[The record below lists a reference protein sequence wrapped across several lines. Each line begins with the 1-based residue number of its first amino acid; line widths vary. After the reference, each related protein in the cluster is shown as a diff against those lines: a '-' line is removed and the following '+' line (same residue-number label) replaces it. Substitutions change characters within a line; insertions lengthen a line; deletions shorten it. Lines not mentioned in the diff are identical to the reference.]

1 MKYILLLILLY
12 SNSIFALDVEI
23 SSLENKKPERV
34 LYIGNSYLYYNDSL
48 HNHVRRMLDEVY
60 ESEIDTTNYK
70 SVTISGS
77 RSWHHDIDHSL
88 NYKNLGVKE
97 PFQLVIFQGGSGETN
112 TANERNIFSDQVSKI
127 VKKIKKAGAEAALYM
142 IHAYVEPHEDTDPR
156 MIENIKQMYID
167 AANRNDALV
176 IPVGIAFENA
186 YKAEPNIKLHKH
198 YDGTHPNILGTYLA
212 SCVVFSSI
220 TQLSPLNIQYNYYGE
235 ITNDDKEFLQKIA
248 HESVEKF
255 YNIQLN

>member
-88 NYKNLGVKE
+88 NYKNLGVKK

-112 TANERNIFSDQVSKI
+112 TVNERNIFSDEVSKI
-127 VKKIKKAGAEAALYM
+127 VKKIQYAGAEAALYM

-167 AANRNDALV
+167 AGNKNEALV

-186 YKAEPNIKLHKH
+186 YKAQPNIKLHKH

-220 TQLSPLNIQYNYYGE
+220 THLSPLNIQYSYFGE
-235 ITNDDKEFLQKIA
+235 ISDVDKKFLQKIA
-248 HESVEKF
+248 KETVEDF
-255 YNIQLN
+255 YNIEL

>member
-1 MKYILLLILLY
+1 MKYILLLIPLY

-23 SSLENKKPERV
+23 TSLNNKTPERV

-60 ESEIDTTNYK
+60 ESEIDKTNYK

-88 NYKNLGVKE
+88 NYKNLGVKK
-97 PFQLVIFQGGSGETN
+97 PFQLVIFQGGSGESN
-112 TANERNIFSDQVSKI
+112 SVKERNIFSDEVSKI
-127 VKKIKKAGAEAALYM
+127 VKKIKNAGAEAALYM
-142 IHAYVEPHEDTDPR
+142 IHAYVEPHEDTNPR
-156 MIENIKQMYID
+156 MIENIKKMYID
-167 AANRNDALV
+167 AGNKNDALV

-186 YKAEPNIKLHKH
+186 YIAQPNIKLHKH

-220 TQLSPLNIQYNYYGE
+220 THLSPLNIEYSYYGE
-235 ITNDDKEFLQKIA
+235 INDIDKKFLQKIA
-248 HESVEKF
+248 KETVEDF
-255 YNIQLN
+255 YNIDL

>member
-1 MKYILLLILLY
+1 MKYILLSILLY
-12 SNSIFALDVEI
+12 SNSIYALDVEI
-23 SSLENKKPERV
+23 TSLDNKTPERV

-60 ESEIDTTNYK
+60 ESEIDKTNYK

-88 NYKNLGVKE
+88 NYKNLGLKK

-112 TANERNIFSDQVSKI
+112 SVKERKIFSDEVSKI
-127 VKKIKKAGAEAALYM
+127 VKKIKNAGAEAALYM
-142 IHAYVEPHEDTDPR
+142 IHAYVEPHEDTNPR
-156 MIENIKQMYID
+156 MIENIKKMYID
-167 AANRNDALV
+167 AGNKNDALV

-186 YKAEPNIKLHKH
+186 YMAQPNIKLHKH

-220 TQLSPLNIQYNYYGE
+220 THLSPLNIEYSYYGE
-235 ITNDDKEFLQKIA
+235 INDIDKKFLQKIA
-248 HESVEKF
+248 KETVEDF
-255 YNIQLN
+255 YKIDL

>member
-1 MKYILLLILLY
+1 MKYILLLIPLY

-23 SSLENKKPERV
+23 TSLNNKTPERV

-60 ESEIDTTNYK
+60 ESEIDKTNYK

-88 NYKNLGVKE
+88 NYKNLGVKK
-97 PFQLVIFQGGSGETN
+97 PFQLVIFQGGSGESN
-112 TANERNIFSDQVSKI
+112 SVKERNIFSDEVSKI
-127 VKKIKKAGAEAALYM
+127 VKKIKNAGAEAALYM
-142 IHAYVEPHEDTDPR
+142 IHAYVEPHEDTNPR
-156 MIENIKQMYID
+156 MIENIKKMYID
-167 AANRNDALV
+167 AGNKNDALV

-186 YKAEPNIKLHKH
+186 YMAQPNIKLHKH

-220 TQLSPLNIQYNYYGE
+220 THLSPLNIEYSYYGE
-235 ITNDDKEFLQKIA
+235 INDIDKKFLQKIA
-248 HESVEKF
+248 KETVEDF
-255 YNIQLN
+255 YNIDL

>member
-1 MKYILLLILLY
+1 MKYILLLILFY

-23 SSLENKKPERV
+23 TSLDNKKPERV

-88 NYKNLGVKE
+88 NYKNLGVKK

-112 TANERNIFSDQVSKI
+112 TVNERNIFSDEVSKI
-127 VKKIKKAGAEAALYM
+127 VKKIQYAGAEAALYM

-167 AANRNDALV
+167 AGNKNDALV

-186 YKAEPNIKLHKH
+186 YKAQPNIKLHKH

-220 TQLSPLNIQYNYYGE
+220 THLSPLNIQYSYFGE
-235 ITNDDKEFLQKIA
+235 ISDVDKKFLQKIA
-248 HESVEKF
+248 KETVEDF
-255 YNIQLN
+255 YNIEL

>member
-88 NYKNLGVKE
+88 NYKNLGVKK

-112 TANERNIFSDQVSKI
+112 TVNERNIFSDEVSKI
-127 VKKIKKAGAEAALYM
+127 VKKIQYAGAEAALYM

-167 AANRNDALV
+167 AGNKNDALV

-186 YKAEPNIKLHKH
+186 YKARPNIKLHKH

-220 TQLSPLNIQYNYYGE
+220 THLSPLNIQYSYFGE
-235 ITNDDKEFLQKIA
+235 ISDVDKKFLQKIA
-248 HESVEKF
+248 KETVEDF
-255 YNIQLN
+255 YNIEL

>member
-23 SSLENKKPERV
+23 SSLENKTPERV

-88 NYKNLGVKE
+88 NYKNLGVKK

-112 TANERNIFSDQVSKI
+112 TVNERNIFSDEVSKI
-127 VKKIKKAGAEAALYM
+127 VKKIQYAGAEAALYM
-142 IHAYVEPHEDTDPR
+142 IHAYVEPHEDTDPH

-167 AANRNDALV
+167 AGNKNDALV

-186 YKAEPNIKLHKH
+186 YKAQPNIKLHKH

-220 TQLSPLNIQYNYYGE
+220 THLSPLNIQYSYFGE
-235 ITNDDKEFLQKIA
+235 ISDIDKKFLQKIA
-248 HESVEKF
+248 KETVEDF
-255 YNIQLN
+255 YNIEL

>member
-23 SSLENKKPERV
+23 SSLENKTPERV

-60 ESEIDTTNYK
+60 ESEIDTANYK

-77 RSWHHDIDHSL
+77 RSWHHDIDYSL
-88 NYKNLGVKE
+88 NYKNLGVKK

-112 TANERNIFSDQVSKI
+112 TVNERNIFSDEVSKI
-127 VKKIKKAGAEAALYM
+127 VKKIQYAGAEAALYM

-167 AANRNDALV
+167 AGNKNNALV

-186 YKAEPNIKLHKH
+186 YKAQPNIKLHK
-198 YDGTHPNILGTYLA
+198 
-212 SCVVFSSI
+212 
-220 TQLSPLNIQYNYYGE
+220 Q
-235 ITNDDKEFLQKIA
+235 
-248 HESVEKF
+248 
-255 YNIQLN
+255 

>member
-12 SNSIFALDVEI
+12 SNNIFALDVEI
-23 SSLENKKPERV
+23 TSLDNKTPERV

-88 NYKNLGVKE
+88 NFKNLGVKK

-112 TANERNIFSDQVSKI
+112 TVNERDIFTDEVSKI
-127 VKKIKKAGAEAALYM
+127 VKKIKYAGAEAALYM
-142 IHAYVEPHEDTDPR
+142 IHAYVEPHEDTDPL

-167 AANRNDALV
+167 AGNKNDALV
-176 IPVGIAFENA
+176 IPVGITFENA
-186 YKAEPNIKLHKH
+186 YKAQPNIKLHKY
-198 YDGTHPNILGTYLA
+198 YDGTHPNMLGTYLA

-220 TQLSPLNIQYNYYGE
+220 THLSPLNIQYTYFGE
-235 ITNDDKEFLQKIA
+235 ISDIDKKFLQKIA
-248 HESVEKF
+248 KETVEDF
-255 YNIQLN
+255 YNIEL

>member
-1 MKYILLLILLY
+1 MKYILLLIPLY

-23 SSLENKKPERV
+23 TSLNNKTPERV

-88 NYKNLGVKE
+88 NYKNLGVKK
-97 PFQLVIFQGGSGETN
+97 PFQLVIFQGGSGESN
-112 TANERNIFSDQVSKI
+112 SVKERNIFSYEVSKI
-127 VKKIKKAGAEAALYM
+127 VKKIKNAGAEAALYM
-142 IHAYVEPHEDTDPR
+142 IHAYVEPHEDTNPR
-156 MIENIKQMYID
+156 MIENIKKMYID
-167 AANRNDALV
+167 AGNKNDALV

-186 YKAEPNIKLHKH
+186 YIAQPNIKLHKH
-198 YDGTHPNILGTYLA
+198 YDGTHKNFLGTYLA

-220 TQLSPLNIQYNYYGE
+220 THLSPLNIEYSYYGE
-235 ITNDDKEFLQKIA
+235 INDIDKKFLQKIA
-248 HESVEKF
+248 KETVEDF
-255 YNIQLN
+255 YNIDL

>member
-23 SSLENKKPERV
+23 SSLENKTPERV

-88 NYKNLGVKE
+88 NYKNLGVKK

-112 TANERNIFSDQVSKI
+112 TVNERNIFSDEVSKI
-127 VKKIKKAGAEAALYM
+127 VKKIQYAGAEAALYM

-167 AANRNDALV
+167 AGNKNDALV

-186 YKAEPNIKLHKH
+186 YKAQPNIKLHKQ

-220 TQLSPLNIQYNYYGE
+220 THLSPLNIQYSYFGE
-235 ITNDDKEFLQKIA
+235 ISDVDKKFLQKIA
-248 HESVEKF
+248 KETVEDF
-255 YNIQLN
+255 YNIEL